1 VLAHPRPAGFTAAH
15 SFVGLLQSGFAS
27 AFIMKPLSPADR
39 KLLKARA
46 HALKPVVAIGNE
58 GLSAAVLKEIE
69 TSLKAHDLIK
79 IRVTGDDRE
88 LREALLG
95 EICNRTGASPVQHIG
110 KILVVFR
117 EKLDQPAPTAK
128 KRAARKQPRR
138 AKRSFQNT

>member
-1 VLAHPRPAGFTAAH
+1 M
-15 SFVGLLQSGFAS
+15 
-27 AFIMKPLSPADR
+27 MKSLSPAER

-46 HALKPVVAIGNE
+46 HALKPVVTVGNE
-58 GLSAAVLKEIE
+58 RLSAPVLKEIE

-88 LREALLG
+88 ARLALLG

-110 KILVVFR
+110 KILVVYR
-117 EKLDQPAPTAK
+117 ESQEAPAATPK

-138 AKRSFQNT
+138 TKRSFQND